1 MKCTL
6 YVTNEPY
13 NKLEKTLTESSE
25 LDCKIN
31 RAIQWTDL
39 SLRIECK
46 SDFIYN
52 YCMFNG
58 RYYFINE
65 INAVSA
71 NIYDVTLHIDVL
83 MTYADDIKNTMATS
97 DIADDYNHY
106 NNGAK
111 LTNDVRYDTEKI
123 EYENPFNS
131 SGVYIM
137 TTMYQPTG
145 SK

>member
-6 YVTNEPY
+6 YITNSPY
-13 NKLEKTLTESSE
+13 NKLEKTLSQSSE

-39 SLRIECK
+39 VLRVECK
-46 SDFIYN
+46 TDFIYN
-52 YCMFNG
+52 YCFFNG

-71 NIYDVTLHIDVL
+71 NVYDITLHIDVL
-83 MTYADDIKNTMATS
+83 MTYANDIKNTMATS
-97 DIADDYNHY
+97 DIAENYNHY

-131 SGVYIM
+131 NGVYIM
-137 TTMYQPTG
+137 TTMYQPTN